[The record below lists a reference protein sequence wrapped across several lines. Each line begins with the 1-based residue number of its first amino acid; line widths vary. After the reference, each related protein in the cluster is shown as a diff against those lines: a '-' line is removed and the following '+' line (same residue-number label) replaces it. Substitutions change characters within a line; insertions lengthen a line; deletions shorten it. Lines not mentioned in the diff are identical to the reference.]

1 MSDTVIDFDHVAKR
15 FYKNDKP
22 VQAVQDIDFSI
33 KPGEFVCVVG
43 PSGCGK
49 STLLNMTAG
58 LMTPSAGRVVYKGQ
72 TVDEVNTGVGYV
84 TQRDNLL
91 PWRTV
96 RGNITIPLEIR
107 GVPRSE
113 QRALVDAM
121 VRTVGLAD
129 FEDHYPGELS
139 GGMRKRVTLARTLV
153 YSPETLLMDE
163 PFGALDAQ
171 LKLIL
176 QDELLRL
183 WEASRK
189 TIIFVTH
196 DLSEAVTLAD
206 RVVVISARPGRVK
219 LMQEIDL
226 PRPRNVFQVRF
237 TERFAQ
243 LNQRIWDTMQDDI
256 LRGEEV

>member
-1 MSDTVIDFDHVAKR
+1 MGDLIEFEHIGKR
-15 FYKNDKP
+15 FYKNGKG
-22 VQAVQDIDFSI
+22 VQALQDVHFSV
-33 KPGEFVCVVG
+33 KKGEFLAVVG

-58 LMTPSAGRVVYKGQ
+58 LMAPTNGAVKYGGQPVSA
-72 TVDEVNTGVGYV
+72 VNTAAGYV

-91 PWRTV
+91 PWRSV
-96 RGNITIPLEIR
+96 RGNVAIALEVR
-107 GVPRSE
+107 GTPRSKHR
-113 QRALVDAM
+113 QLVDD
-121 VRTVGLAD
+121 VIRNVGLTG

-163 PFGALDAQ
+163 PFAALDAQ

-176 QDELLRL
+176 QGELLQL
-183 WEASRK
+183 WDAQHK

-196 DLSEAVTLAD
+196 DLSEAVTVAD
-206 RVVVISARPGRVK
+206 RVVVLSPRPSRVK
-219 LMQEIDL
+219 LIQEVDL
-226 PRPRNVFQVRF
+226 PRPRDVFNIRF

-243 LNQRIWDTMQDDI
+243 ISELIWAQMQEDI
-256 LRGEEV
+256 RKGEDV